1 MTKEQIFANI
11 SQIININFAV
21 PSEHITLEASFRANL
36 GMDSLDLV
44 DLIYFIHQTFDMEE
58 PVQAYHE
65 LNTVTLLVDFLY
77 EKLHAKEV

>member
-1 MTKEQIFANI
+1 MTKEQIFAEL
-11 SQIININFAV
+11 SQIIQVNFAV
-21 PSEHITLEASFRANL
+21 PSEHITLTASFRANL

-65 LNTVTLLVDFLY
+65 LETLTMLVDFIH
-77 EKLHAKEV
+77 EKLNT